1 MSTANFLTT
10 GRIVVAPIVLILFL
24 VGDNK
29 LRMLGFIL
37 FSLGAISDFID
48 GYIARR
54 TRISSFGKLWDPIAD
69 KFLAG
74 MGLIALSCISILP
87 WWITILLILRDI
99 IITIAR
105 LVIIQKRGIIITP
118 ILPAK
123 LKTMLEL
130 IMLWSLLGWTAIL
143 GLSKP
148 PWLEIAIL
156 IVGSVVIMLSWGTG
170 IYYLA
175 SIIRKKQANYNQS
188 FTDQ

>member
-10 GRIVVAPIVLILFL
+10 GRIVISPIVLILFL

-29 LRMLGFIL
+29 LRILGFIL
-37 FSLGAISDFID
+37 FGLGAISDFID

-74 MGLIALSCISILP
+74 MALIALSCISILP

-99 IITIAR
+99 IITIVR

-118 ILPAK
+118 IPTAK

-130 IMLWSLLGWTAIL
+130 IMLWSLLGWAAIL

-170 IYYLA
+170 IYNLVF
-175 SIIRKKQANYNQS
+175 IIRKKQANYNQS
-188 FTDQ
+188 YTDQ

>member
-1 MSTANFLTT
+1 MSIANFLTT

-24 VGDNK
+24 VGDNRF
-29 LRMLGFIL
+29 RMLGFIL
-37 FSLGAISDFID
+37 FSLGAISDSID

-99 IITIAR
+99 IITIVR

-118 ILPAK
+118 IHPAK

-130 IMLWSLLGWTAIL
+130 IMLWSLLGWAAIF

-170 IYYLA
+170 IYYLV

>member
-1 MSTANFLTT
+1 MSIADFLTT

-74 MGLIALSCISILP
+74 LGLIALSCISILP

-99 IITIAR
+99 IITIVR

-130 IMLWSLLGWTAIL
+130 IMLWSLLGWAAIL

-170 IYYLA
+170 IYYLV

>member
-1 MSTANFLTT
+1 MSIADFLTT

-24 VGDNK
+24 VGDNS

-74 MGLIALSCISILP
+74 LGLIALSCISILP

-99 IITIAR
+99 IITIVR

-130 IMLWSLLGWTAIL
+130 IMLWSLLGWAAIL

-170 IYYLA
+170 IYYLV
-175 SIIRKKQANYNQS
+175 SIIQKKQSNYNQS

>member
-1 MSTANFLTT
+1 MSIADFLTS
-10 GRIVVAPIVLILFL
+10 GRIVIAPIVLILFL
-24 VGDNK
+24 VGDNR

-37 FSLGAISDFID
+37 FSFGAISDFID

-99 IITIAR
+99 IITIVR

-130 IMLWSLLGWTAIL
+130 IMLWSLLGWAAIF

-170 IYYLA
+170 IYYLV